1 MTIPPHPTEPTEPTT
16 PPGAPVPPGTP
27 VPPGFRTPSETP
39 LPQGAPSSSSVGRQ
53 RNTLALVALVVAVLG
68 SVFALIHGA
77 MIIGWILLPIAFI
90 LSIVALVQHG
100 RPKGVAVAALVV
112 SIVGTIVGVV
122 AFMGAVGDAVDDAFN
137 TPVSGV
143 AQSDGASPSG
153 EPTVSAPADG
163 DADDGAGDAGGAT
176 ASQGTRENPFP
187 LGTAISGSDWTVTV
201 NSFTADAT
209 DQVLAANQFNE
220 APADGSVYALANVT
234 ITYTGDSSGYAM
246 ETTTDYVTAGGNVI
260 GSTDSIAVAP
270 DAIGLDELYP
280 GASVTGNV
288 VLEIPT
294 GDAGLLRVRPGILS
308 DEAFVAVS

>member
-1 MTIPPHPTEPTEPTT
+1 MTIPHHPTDPTGPHEPVTPT
-16 PPGAPVPPGTP
+16 GAPVPPGAP
-27 VPPGFRTPSETP
+27 ASAGAPI
-39 LPQGAPSSSSVGRQ
+39 PQGAPPSPTTGRQ

-68 SVFALIHGA
+68 TVFALIHGA

-90 LSIVALVQHG
+90 LSIVALAQHG

-137 TPVSGV
+137 TPVSGA
-143 AQSDGASPSG
+143 AQSGGASPSG
-153 EPTVSAPADG
+153 EPTDSATADE
-163 DADDGAGDAGGAT
+163 DADAGAGDTGGTDSGA
-176 ASQGTRENPFP
+176 GTRENPFP
-187 LGTAISGSDWTVTV
+187 LGTEIIGNDWTVTV

-220 APADGSVYALANVT
+220 APAGGSVYALANVT

-246 ETTTDYVTAGGNVI
+246 ETSTDFVTSSGNVI
-260 GSTDSIAVAP
+260 GSTDSMAVAP
-270 DAIGLDELYP
+270 DAIGLEELYQ

-288 VLEIPT
+288 VFEIPA
-294 GDAGLLRVRPGILS
+294 GDAGLLRVRPGMLS
-308 DEAFVAVS
+308 DEAFVSLS